1 MSTQLP
7 MTSLFHP
14 RWGRSIPFLL
24 ALIVLIC
31 LVWNVSINITYP
43 YDGIGN
49 SQSDGTITQIYPTGP
64 AFNHLVLGDKILS
77 IDNVPL
83 AEAFPYYNNK
93 QAGDIIHFIVN
104 RQGQNTPVDI
114 TLVYPGIYEVIRR
127 LIPVFVA
134 LIFWIVGI
142 GVLAFSPLS
151 LVTTL
156 CFLFCMTGSAFL
168 IFGSISTISTPWAY
182 DVYRVLYWLAG
193 PVSVHFHL
201 YFPQSTSFR
210 RKKFLL
216 SCLYIIG
223 FLGSAPF
230 VIWGAQTLRETLW
243 FSFFSSAVQLFVA
256 INLLLVLF
264 FLVYAY
270 KHPTSTG
277 VHGKIR
283 IVQLGGLVGTLP
295 LIMLTLLPGAL
306 FKQTVQSTEFA
317 FIWVSILPLAYG
329 YAIFRFHLIEIEKHI
344 NRGAALILVYSILG
358 GAYLF
363 LYYLLRTLMPIT
375 SVNEPFVNTI
385 IVLILASLLV
395 PLYRRVQIVVDTLFY
410 GGWYDYRSAVTQI
423 TQGLEQITDMQ
434 ELSQI
439 VSERLVK
446 TLHLE
451 DTCVFLS
458 DSHGDFSIISV
469 SPRVNAPDP
478 EAVPFPIL
486 PRSSLEYL
494 LNIGAV
500 EKASLKKALS
510 EITLS
515 PEEHQLLNSE
525 QVHLWVPVL
534 GHGQIQGFL
543 ALGPKFGGD
552 IFSAED
558 MDILRVVARQ
568 MGPVIENIQ
577 LLNQLKQHAAALE
590 ERVVERTAELHDAKE
605 RVEAIL
611 ASVGDGVFVTDLS
624 GAIQTINAAF
634 QDQSGFALNDVIN
647 QSYLMLLDEQ
657 NDPETLDK
665 MGLAL
670 ANGETWSGE
679 LISRRKSGNK
689 YDIQLT
695 IAPVL
700 DQAGK
705 MVNYVGSQRD
715 ITRQKEFDRLKDM
728 FVADVSH
735 ELRTPTTNINL
746 YLELMEFAPKE
757 KWGEYLSILKEQ
769 GLLLRGLVEDILD
782 LSRLAIVKEKKSE
795 YSGVNLNL
803 LAEQVI
809 TANRPFAETSHIKLS
824 LEADQH
830 LPLVLG
836 DQNQLSRVITN
847 LVSNAIRY
855 TPQGNVWIRT
865 YMRNSD
871 VCLDVEDT
879 GMGIDPDDIPH
890 LFERFY
896 RGKQVRQSKIHG
908 TGLGL
913 AIVKE
918 ILEMHEGEISVESML
933 GKRTKFTVTLPVYV
947 SEPIIEASI
956 F

>member
-1 MSTQLP
+1 
-7 MTSLFHP
+7 MTSLIHQ

-24 ALIVLIC
+24 ALIVLVSLI
-31 LVWNVSINITYP
+31 WNISINITYP
-43 YDGIGN
+43 HDGIN
-49 SQSDGTITQIYPTGP
+49 NLQSDGRVIQIEQDGP
-64 AFNHLVLGDKILS
+64 AYNHLQPGDLIIS
-77 IDNVPL
+77 IENIPIGK
-83 AEAFPYYNNK
+83 AIPYFSEK
-93 QAGDIIHFIVN
+93 KAGDTLHFIVE
-104 RQGQNTPVDI
+104 RQGQQIPI
-114 TLVYPGIYEVIRR
+114 EFKLSSPGIYEIIRR
-127 LIPVFVA
+127 LIPVIVA

-142 GVLAFSPLS
+142 GVLAFAPAG

-156 CFLFCMTGSAFL
+156 CFLFCLMGSAFL
-168 IFGSISTISTPWAY
+168 IFGSISSMSTPWAY
-182 DVYRVLYWLAG
+182 DVYRILFWLAG
-193 PVSVHFHL
+193 PISVHFHL
-201 YFPQSTSFR
+201 YFPQTADFR
-210 RKKFLL
+210 GKKLLL
-216 SCLYIIG
+216 SVLYAIG
-223 FLGSAPF
+223 AIGSAPYI
-230 VIWGAQTLRETLW
+230 IWGVKTLKAYSW
-243 FSFFSSAVQLFVA
+243 YPFFSSAVQLFA
-256 INLLLVLF
+256 ASCLLLILF
-264 FLVYAY
+264 FVIYAY
-270 KHPTSTG
+270 KHPTSVG

-283 IVQLGGLVGTLP
+283 IVLLGVLVGTVP
-295 LIMLTLLPGAL
+295 LITLTLLPNAL
-306 FKQTVQSTEFA
+306 FKQPVQSTEFA
-317 FIWVSILPLAYG
+317 FIWLAILPLTYG

-344 NRGAALILVYSILG
+344 NRGATYILVYSILG
-358 GAYLF
+358 GAYLI
-363 LYYLLRTLMPIT
+363 LYFILRMILPYT
-375 SVNEPFVNTI
+375 STNEPFINTL

-395 PLYRRVQIVVDTLFY
+395 PLYRKVQIVVDTLFY
-410 GGWYDYRSAVTQI
+410 GGWYDYRSAVTEI

-434 ELSQI
+434 ELAHS

-458 DSHGDFSIISV
+458 DSKGDFSIIAV
-469 SPRVNAPDP
+469 APQENSPDSEVC
-478 EAVPFPIL
+478 PFPTL

-510 EITLS
+510 EISLS

-577 LLNQLKQHAAALE
+577 LLNRLKEHAADLE
-590 ERVVERTAELHDAKE
+590 ERVIQRTEELHNAKE

-611 ASVGDGVFVTDLS
+611 ASVGDGVFVIDLN
-624 GAIQTINAAF
+624 GGIHIINDAF
-634 QDQSGFALNDVIN
+634 EDQSGYVLEEIYNRN
-647 QSYLMLLDEQ
+647 YLSLLDE
-657 NDPETLDK
+657 NNNPEIIEK
-665 MGLAL
+665 MNRAME
-670 ANGETWSGE
+670 NGETWTGE
-679 LISRRKSGNK
+679 LVCKRKSGSK
-689 YDIQLT
+689 YDVQLT
-695 IAPVL
+695 MAPVF
-700 DQAGK
+700 DQTGK
-705 MVNYVGSQRD
+705 MVSYVGSQRD
-715 ITRQKEFDRLKDM
+715 ITQQKEFDRLKDM

-746 YLELMEFAPKE
+746 YLELLEYAPKE

-769 GLLLRGLVEDILD
+769 GHLLRGLVEDILD
-782 LSRLAIVKEKKSE
+782 LSRLSIGREKKAE
-795 YSGVNLNL
+795 FTDVNINL
-803 LAEQVI
+803 LVDQIV
-809 TANRPFAETSHIKLS
+809 TANKLLINNSNIELIVET
-824 LEADQH
+824 DRQ
-830 LPLVLG
+830 LPLVRG

-855 TPQGNVWIRT
+855 TPGGKIWIRT
-865 YMRNSD
+865 YQRNAQ
-871 VCLDVEDT
+871 VCIDVEDT
-879 GMGIDPDDIPH
+879 GIGIEPEDMPH

-918 ILEMHEGEISVESML
+918 ILEMHDGQIVVDSMA
-933 GKRTKFTVTLPVYV
+933 GKWTKFTVSLPI
-947 SEPIIEASI
+947 SLGEPIMEVSSEE